1 MHMKASQGVI
11 GAALLLVASAVV
23 PQAQPDGPPSRP
35 VVDAPELA
43 ALGPHAVG
51 VRTLTLMDHDAA
63 DVVAPHRDRVLQV
76 DLWYPAIAVRGA
88 KPAVYSGSLPT
99 EQPGPPAVFTVP
111 GLAVRDARPDGGHY
125 PLVIVSHGRSN
136 ATAALSWLTENLAS
150 KGYVV
155 AAIRHGDLPRSE
167 ALEGPEILLRRPLDI
182 AFVARSLQES
192 LAREQL
198 VDPERTALIGYSMG
212 GYGVLIDAGAAL
224 DPQAGPCKWVPG
236 GALLPYAAG
245 GPLQPSTL
253 VAHLRAVVAIAPWG
267 GSVGAWGEAG
277 IKGMTTPLFLIAG
290 DHDHTVDY
298 PSGARAILESAT
310 GAPRYL
316 LTYKGA
322 GHALGLGPAPP
333 AMRGNTWDISWFE
346 DPVWR
351 KDRIIAINLHMITAF
366 LDRYVKGDA
375 SRAVYLDGLV
385 SDSTAGSWKAPAGT
399 PFGAMSPGSDGVT
412 LWKGFQRDYAEG
424 LELQHREAQPA
435 GLSLSP

>member
-1 MHMKASQGVI
+1 MKAFN
-11 GAALLLVASAVV
+11 LVAGAVLLFV
-23 PQAQPDGPPSRP
+23 AAAAPSRTPLDEPPSRP

-51 VRTLTLMDHDAA
+51 VRTLSLVDHDAI

-76 DLWYPAIAVRGA
+76 DLWYPAVTVRGA

-99 EQPGPPAVFTVP
+99 EQAGPPVAFTVP
-111 GLAVRDARPDGGHY
+111 GLAVRDARPEAGRY

-155 AAIRHGDLPRSE
+155 AAIRHADLPRTDP
-167 ALEGPEILLRRPLDI
+167 AEGPEFLLRRPLDI

-192 LAREQL
+192 LAHEGL
-198 VDPERTALIGYSMG
+198 VDPALTALIGYSMG
-212 GYGVLIDAGAAL
+212 GYGVLTDAGAAL
-224 DPQAGPCKWVPG
+224 DPQGGPCKWVPG

-245 GPLQPSTL
+245 GPLQPATL
-253 VAHLRAVVAIAPWG
+253 VAHLKAVVAIAPWG
-267 GSVGAWGEAG
+267 GSVGGWSSTGLAG
-277 IKGMTTPLFLIAG
+277 MKAPLFLIAG
-290 DHDHTVDY
+290 DRDHTVDY
-298 PSGARAILESAT
+298 ASGARAIVDAAT

-333 AMRGNTWDISWFE
+333 EMRGSTWDISWFE

-351 KDRIIAINLHMITAF
+351 KERIVAINLHMITAF

-375 SRAVYLDGLV
+375 SRASYLDGLV
-385 SDSTAGSWKAPAGT
+385 SDSTAGTWKAPAGT
-399 PFGAMSPGSDGVT
+399 PFDARSPGAEGAT

-424 LELQHREAQPA
+424 LELLRRDAPA
-435 GLSLSP
+435 TGATP

>member
-1 MHMKASQGVI
+1 MKPIYAAI
-11 GAALLLVASAVV
+11 GGLLLFVASTVV
-23 PQAQPDGPPSRP
+23 APAQVDGPPSRP

-51 VRTLTLMDHDAA
+51 VRTLTLVDREAA
-63 DVVAPHRDRVLQV
+63 DVVAPHHDRALQV
-76 DLWYPAIAVRGA
+76 DLWYPAIAVHGA
-88 KPAVYSGSLPT
+88 KPAIYSGSLPA
-99 EQPGPPAVFTVP
+99 EQPGPPAAFTVP
-111 GLAVRDARPDGGHY
+111 GVAVRDAKPDGGHY

-155 AAIRHGDLPRSE
+155 AAIRHADLPRTE

-182 AFVARSLQES
+182 AFVTRSLQES

-224 DPQAGPCKWVPG
+224 DPQGGPCKWVPG
-236 GALLPYAAG
+236 GALLPYASG
-245 GPLQPSTL
+245 GPLQASTL
-253 VAHLRAVVAIAPWG
+253 VAHLLAVVAIAPWG
-267 GSVGAWGEAG
+267 GSVGAWGNTGLSG
-277 IKGMTTPLFLIAG
+277 IKAPLFLIAG
-290 DHDHTVDY
+290 DRDHTVDY
-298 PSGARAILESAT
+298 PSGARSIFDSAS
-310 GAPRYL
+310 GAQRYL

-333 AMRGNTWDISWFE
+333 TMRGSTWDISWFE

-351 KDRIIAINLHMITAF
+351 KDRIVAINLHMITAF
-366 LDRYVKGDA
+366 LDRYVQGNE
-375 SRAVYLDGLV
+375 SRAAYLDGSV
-385 SDSTAGSWKAPAGT
+385 SDSMAGSWKAPEGT
-399 PFGAMSPGSDGVT
+399 PFDARSPGTSGIT

-424 LELQHREAQPA
+424 LELLRRDVQPV
-435 GLSLSP
+435 GTSQ